1 MDLKFIL
8 SLVVL
13 GIDALTIIVLTVLY
27 IIKQFK
33 KAFKKEGY
41 EEENIELNAINQ
53 LVQNIIPKAIE
64 VAEKVKGVPG
74 VVKKNLALGE
84 VMQQCISNDIDYE
97 GHKAFI
103 DEKIEEVIKLTKE
116 VNAKQ

>member
-13 GIDALTIIVLTVLY
+13 GFDVLTLIFWVILF

-33 KAFKKEGY
+33 KTFQKEAY
-41 EEENIELNAINQ
+41 EADNEELNAINK

-74 VVKKNLALGE
+74 EVKKNLALGE